1 MVAIVLVS
9 MAAGACISE
18 LYHARMWARYQQ
30 GKREGYSRREDA
42 KQRVTIKR

>member
-18 LYHARMWARYQQ
+18 LYHARMWNRYQQ
-30 GKREGYSRREDA
+30 GKREGFSRREDQ

>member
-1 MVAIVLVS
+1 MVVVVLIS

-18 LYHARMWARYQQ
+18 MYHARMWQRYQQ
-30 GKREGYSRREDA
+30 GKREGYARRDDQ